1 MGEAWLQ
8 EDRDQRDP
16 ESQSDKFSNLDAGV
30 FTKTDAPKAAA
41 TTLVQN
47 NSAPAASLADSVSAR
62 AIDAAN
68 RMALQG
74 QTGQARLTIRDS
86 SIGSIDV
93 IVSVNG
99 RNSVAI
105 DLQTNSSDIK
115 KKLEGQVEDLKDRL
129 HGQKFQSVDIKVVA
143 DNNAGAGFDASQGR
157 GQNRDNQPSQ
167 SQSSERQTANHNNGG
182 NGRNQEHNPGQ
193 NFAGSDSSNSRN
205 RNSRDGS
212 NSELRPVAERIQN
225 GTARNA
231 GTGRYSDVGPNSVN
245 AKGNWNIRA

>member
-16 ESQSDKFSNLDAGV
+16 EGQSDKFSNLDASV

-41 TTLVQN
+41 TSSVQN

-105 DLQTNSSDIK
+105 DLQTNSSDVK

-143 DNNAGAGFDASQGR
+143 DSNAGAGFDASQGR
-157 GQNRDNQPSQ
+157 GQNRDNQTSQ
-167 SQSSERQTANHNNGG
+167 GQNSERQTGNQHSGG
-182 NGRNQEHNPGQ
+182 NGRNQEQNPGQ

-212 NSELRPVAERIQN
+212 NSELRPMAERIQN

-231 GTGRYSDVGPNSVN
+231 GTGRYSGVGSNSVN
-245 AKGNWNIRA
+245 AKGNLNIRA